1 VGTATY
7 RATRGALN
15 FDAYYRDEWGVI
27 NDAKNTVDDA
37 TEREGFH
44 KSRFTST
51 VTQGSTL
58 KEVSAT
64 HRMVVENR
72 ANPHKFALKDKSNP
86 VPKDTDDRF
95 NLQLFASRQVETYWQ
110 QQAMGAEN
118 AWKVPVN
125 ITLFFAVG
133 TELNRH
139 GLRSFIEKGQD
150 MQVVLLLPGIEPAP
164 KAPRFGLAVNDT
176 QIAAIRKDRF
186 GMEVPYKLRVMA
198 CFSTGSCGMNQTLL
212 NELVKLGDLKR
223 LVFYDCLYSKQCGDT
238 VAAIEMAKAR
248 AGSDLKIVVYKTSEG
263 GNSFVKD
270 SSQLAVVE
278 SKAGLIPRAGVI
290 ENLFQNKRYIALVIF
305 RALEAA
311 VQDKAVSLD
320 KAQTEPF
327 VAMQTLLSS
336 TPRGSVIS
344 STAAYQHVHGNVPA
358 SGVVAFDPWSSEKAT
373 AKVLDAFSNKVGIV
387 SNKGS
392 FRHMLWAH
400 RLPGWNGGDGEDK
413 HDLLL
418 PEFGWEYLLY

>member
-1 VGTATY
+1 MGTATY
-7 RATRGALN
+7 RATGGALN
-15 FDAYYRDEWGVI
+15 FDAYYREEWGVV

-37 TEREGFH
+37 TDREGFH

-51 VTQGSTL
+51 INQGGTL

-86 VPKDTDDRF
+86 VPKDTDDSF
-95 NLQLFASRQVETYWQ
+95 TLQLFASKQVENYGQ
-110 QQAMGAEN
+110 QQAKGADGT
-118 AWKVPVN
+118 WKVPVN
-125 ITLFFAVG
+125 VTLFFAVG
-133 TELNRH
+133 HEFNRH
-139 GLRSFIEKGQD
+139 GLRSFIERGQD
-150 MQVVLLLPGIEPAP
+150 MQVVLLLPGIEPDP
-164 KAPRFGLAVNDT
+164 GEPRFGLAVNDT
-176 QIAAIRKDRF
+176 QIAAILKDRF
-186 GMEVPYKLRVMA
+186 GMEVPYKVRVLA

-238 VAAIEMAKAR
+238 VAAIEIAKAR

-270 SSQLAVVE
+270 SSKLAVVE
-278 SKAGLIPRAGVI
+278 AKAGLIPRGGVI
-290 ENLFQNKRYIALVIF
+290 DNLFQNKRYIALVIF

-320 KAQTEPF
+320 KTQTKLFE
-327 VAMQTLLSS
+327 AMQTLMSS

-344 STAAYQHVHGNVPA
+344 SSATYQHVRGSLPS
-358 SGVVAFDPWSSEKAT
+358 SGVVVFDTWSGEKDT
-373 AKVLDAFSNKVGIV
+373 AKVLDAFYGKVGRT
-387 SNKGS
+387 SDKGS
-392 FRHMLWAH
+392 FRHALWAN
-400 RLPGWNGGDGEDK
+400 RVPGWKGGDGEDK